1 MEKPSLPDIVKWSE
15 TTRKWYQAWHDSP
28 RTDSWDMVRWLYLFD
43 TALVYQDVW
52 SGKMQFINELR
63 IRCVQMG
70 VDFYDLSAFDEEVTP
85 LDEIISA
92 RDAGVSDTDAV
103 RVTSLRA
110 K

>member
-1 MEKPSLPDIVKWSE
+1 
-15 TTRKWYQAWHDSP
+15 
-28 RTDSWDMVRWLYLFD
+28 MVRWLYLFD